1 MKQKV
6 DLSKKEEIL
15 DFFKKRMLTT
25 KEAAFYL
32 GLSIITVRRKAGNGE
47 IPSYRPNGKN
57 LYFEISELDE
67 YILSKHRSSVE
78 KSQKVAANL
87 NFKISKK
94 WKI

>member
-1 MKQKV
+1 MKNNV
-6 DLSKKEEIL
+6 NLSKQEIIE
-15 DFFKKRMLTT
+15 FFRKRMLTT

-32 GLSIITVRRKAGNGE
+32 GMSVITVRRKAGNGE

-57 LYFEISELDE
+57 LYFEISDLDG
-67 YILSKHRSSVE
+67 YILSNYRSGVE
-78 KSQKVAANL
+78 KSREVAATL